1 LGFMNR
7 ELSLKNSPGH
17 LLILSLLLLLL
28 LGACSSNEQRSLSNE
43 EAREALRDS
52 VDTLRQ
58 MSSFRMDVTQ
68 GGTPY
73 LFYFQIGFTEAV
85 VALTRA
91 EGAFI
96 APDNLYANAVMSFG
110 NDLINIGLFANSS
123 NQWMRP
129 LALDWLVYEY
139 APGFNPLDVMGEGTG
154 FNFAIDNLTNVEFV
168 AYETHNG
175 LETIHVHADAS
186 RDVVNSLLFGLLYIA
201 EDTATVDFY
210 IDVAKNIPAELILT
224 LPDTS
229 TETSEDTFWQIE
241 IYDLNKPIEIDTPS
255 NVEVVMPEAPEFHEE
270 RPWLLPFVW
279 TMGISGIVGAIVT
292 PLIYRR
298 KKRSAAN
305 GVVIG
310 AFLGLIGS
318 LIALLP
324 LWFFIP
330 PMSEEDAEEEKAKS
344 EILGQRLNPWLV
356 MAFVAIPVFVGS
368 LDLTVVSAFLPKLVV
383 ELGLPLDTGLDDA
396 SWVVTIY
403 LLAYTVSLTFTGRL
417 SDLWGRRIVYI
428 ASLFIFIF
436 GSIWVAIGLYWPS
449 DLLLTLHRLI
459 GERPD
464 PSQVTLQAIVIGRG
478 IQAFGAGALVPVSL
492 ALVGDIFPAD
502 KRARPLG
509 FIAAMDTLGWVLG
522 PVYGGIF
529 MQFMPWQGLFWLNV
543 PLSLIALAAVIYALH
558 GVTMHKTRGIFDML
572 GTVLI
577 VGALAAMTIG
587 LGGNVDPA
595 AATSMD
601 DLQALPPY
609 AGIALSIAGGLFLL
623 FIAVESRLKDPLVNL
638 KMFTRRNL
646 AAAALVNLIVGY
658 CLFIGLVSVPIL
670 INLRQ
675 QSVDTLSEA
684 ALQVGIM
691 LSTLTLPMAFAAVP
705 GGWFSERYGV
715 RQTILFGLLLSIT
728 GFLLIWRTW
737 TMDISDLY
745 LGLQMVLVGT
755 GIGLTFSPVSAA
767 IINSATEDER
777 GVAGA
782 IVLILRLIGMT
793 ISISTLSSIMLFRVN
808 ELVRAAG
815 VTTLDTELITVYTNA
830 AVQVLG
836 EMGLIGAL
844 LCIAALIPAFF
855 IDKVVELPAE

>member
-1 LGFMNR
+1 
-7 ELSLKNSPGH
+7 LKNRLR
-17 LLILSLLLLLL
+17 LLFIFSLCLLLL
-28 LGACSSNEQRSLSNE
+28 LGACTASQRSLSND
-43 EAREALRDS
+43 EARAALQDATT
-52 VDTLRQ
+52 TLRQ
-58 MSSFRMDVTQ
+58 LSSFRIDVTQ

-73 LFYFQIGFTEAV
+73 LFYFNVGLTNAV

-96 APDNLYANAVMSFG
+96 GPDNLYANAVMSFG
-110 NDLINIGLFANSS
+110 NDLINIALFANSD
-123 NQWMRP
+123 NQWIRP
-129 LALDWLVYEY
+129 LALDWFVYEY
-139 APGFNPLDVMGEGTG
+139 APGFDPRDVMGEGTG
-154 FNFAIDNLTNVEFV
+154 FNYAIDNLTEVEFV
-168 AYETHNG
+168 AYETHHG
-175 LETIHVHADAS
+175 LETIHVRANAS

-201 EDTATVDFY
+201 EERATVDFY
-210 IDVAKNIPAELILT
+210 IDIVKNNIAELVLT

-229 TETSEDTFWQIE
+229 TESTENTFWQIE
-241 IYDLNKPIEIDTPS
+241 IYDLNKPIEVDSPDEVT
-255 NVEVVMPEAPEFHEE
+255 VVMPEAAQFGEE
-270 RPWLLPFVW
+270 RPWLIPLAW
-279 TMGISGIVGAIVT
+279 TLGISGIVGAVVT
-292 PLIYRR
+292 PFVYRR
-298 KKRSAAN
+298 KNRSAAN
-305 GVVIG
+305 GLVIG
-310 AFLGLIGS
+310 GFLGLIGS
-318 LIALLP
+318 LITLLP
-324 LWFFIP
+324 LWLFIP
-330 PMSEEDAEEEKAKS
+330 PLKEEEAEEEKAKPEAS
-344 EILGQRLNPWLV
+344 SYIMNPWLV
-356 MAFVAIPVFVGS
+356 LAFIAVPVFVGS

-417 SDLWGRRIVYI
+417 SDLWGRRLVYI
-428 ASLFIFIF
+428 LSLLIFVL
-436 GSIWVAIGLYWPS
+436 GSIWVAVGLHWPS
-449 DLLLTLHRLI
+449 DLLLTIHRLL

-464 PSQVTLQAIVIGRG
+464 PSQVALQAIIIGRG

-509 FIAAMDTLGWVLG
+509 FVAAMDTLGWVLG
-522 PVYGGIF
+522 PVYGGVF

-543 PLSLIALAAVIYALH
+543 PLSLIALVAVLYALR
-558 GVTMHKTRGIFDML
+558 GVTMHKTRGLFDML

-577 VGALAAMTIG
+577 VAALGAMTIG
-587 LGGNVDPA
+587 LGGNIDPA
-595 AATSMD
+595 AASSMD

-609 AGIALSIAGGLFLL
+609 AGIALSIAAGLFLL
-623 FIAVESRLKDPLVNL
+623 FILVESRLKDPLVNL

-646 AAAALVNLIVGY
+646 SAAALVNLIVGY

-737 TMDISDLY
+737 TIDISDLY

-793 ISISTLSSIMLFRVN
+793 ISISTLSSIMLYRVN

-815 VTTLDTELITVYTNA
+815 VTTLDSELITIYTNA

-844 LCIAALIPAFF
+844 LCILALAPTFF
-855 IDKVVELPAE
+855 IDKVVDAPTE

>member
-1 LGFMNR
+1 
-7 ELSLKNSPGH
+7 LKNSSRS
-17 LLILSLLLLLL
+17 LLILSIVLLLL
-28 LGACSSNEQRSLSNE
+28 LGACTSNEQRSLSNE
-43 EAREALRDS
+43 EARTALQEATT
-52 VDTLRQ
+52 TLRQ
-58 MSSFRMDVTQ
+58 LSSFRIDVTQ

-73 LFYFQIGFTEAV
+73 LFYFQVGFTEAV

-110 NDLINIGLFANSS
+110 NELINIGLFADSS

-168 AYETHNG
+168 AYETHHG
-175 LETIHVHADAS
+175 LETLHVHADAS

-201 EDTATVDFY
+201 EERATVDFY
-210 IDVAKNIPAELILT
+210 IDVAKNTIAELVLT

-229 TETSEDTFWQIE
+229 TETTENTFWQIE

-255 NVEVVMPEAPEFHEE
+255 SVEIVMPEATQFGEE
-270 RPWLLPFVW
+270 RPWLIPFAW
-279 TMGISGIVGAIVT
+279 TMGISSILGAVIT
-292 PLIYRR
+292 PFVYRR
-298 KKRSAAN
+298 KGRSAAN
-305 GVVIG
+305 GAVIG

-324 LWFFIP
+324 LWIFIP
-330 PMSEEDAEEEKAKS
+330 PMREEVAETEKPKPDTFT
-344 EILGQRLNPWLV
+344 QRFNPWLV
-356 MAFVAIPVFVGS
+356 MTFIAIPIFVGS

-396 SWVVTIY
+396 SWVVTVY

-417 SDLWGRRIVYI
+417 SDLLGRRLVYI
-428 ASLFIFIF
+428 VSLFIFIF
-436 GSIWVAIGLYWPS
+436 GSIWVAVGLHWPS
-449 DLLLTLHRLI
+449 DLLLTIHRLL

-464 PSQVTLQAIVIGRG
+464 PSQIALQAIIIGRG
-478 IQAFGAGALVPVSL
+478 VQAFGAGALVPVSL

-509 FIAAMDTLGWVLG
+509 FVAAMDTLGWVLG

-543 PLSLIALAAVIYALH
+543 PLSLIALGAVIYALH
-558 GVTMHKTRGIFDML
+558 GLTMHKARGIFDML

-587 LGGNVDPA
+587 LGGNIDPA
-595 AATSMD
+595 AASSID

-609 AGIALSIAGGLFLL
+609 AGIALSIALGLLLL
-623 FIAVESRLKDPLVNL
+623 FILVESRLKDPLVNL
-638 KMFTRRNL
+638 KMFMRRNL
-646 AAAALVNLIVGY
+646 SAAALVNLIVGY

-705 GGWFSERYGV
+705 GGWLSERFGV
-715 RQTILFGLLLSIT
+715 RQTILFGLLLSII

-737 TMDISDLY
+737 TIDISDLY

-808 ELVRAAG
+808 ELVRSAG
-815 VTTLDTELITVYTNA
+815 VTTLDTELINIYTNA

-844 LCIAALIPAFF
+844 LCMLAIIPTLF
-855 IDKVVELPAE
+855 IDRVVELPAE